1 MVGPSVS
8 QTLPFASFSIAD
20 LTLYPSAVINHNH
33 QHDSFSEFWNSF
45 QQITELKSDLGNT
58 KTHLFYNKLT
68 KNWITELNSKQKN
81 DKTSR
86 QKERKIFKIWDY
98 AGFIDLTPKAQ
109 SLYTV
114 LKL

>member
-45 QQITELKSDLGNT
+45 QQITELKSGLGKT

-68 KNWITELNSKQKN
+68 KKWITELNRKQKN

-86 QKERKIFKIWDY
+86 
-98 AGFIDLTPKAQ
+98 
-109 SLYTV
+109 
-114 LKL
+114 